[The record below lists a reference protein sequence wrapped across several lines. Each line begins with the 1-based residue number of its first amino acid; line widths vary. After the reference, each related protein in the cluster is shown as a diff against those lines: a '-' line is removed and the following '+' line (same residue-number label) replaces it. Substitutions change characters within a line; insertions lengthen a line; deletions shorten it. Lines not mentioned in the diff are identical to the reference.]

1 MSFIGNPVA
10 APSDSLSF
18 SAILWT
24 CDAVGLTRRRQ
35 CCSSLQGHY
44 NCVITTIYR
53 MTYYAQHH
61 MSHLNRQFIAK
72 RIRGASLVTPI
83 TGRTSQ
89 RIDSTDTT
97 TPESLPIP
105 FAKRLAFPQRPP
117 RVARLH
123 SVSGYYDLIRG
134 PPSPRCCPEITVPWT
149 ALLPLRFPVIAK
161 VSKRPTEKVDRS
173 GLNRSVRRDEDTSRK
188 IRVSWQASK

>member
-24 CDAVGLTRRRQ
+24 CDAVGLRRRRQ

-61 MSHLNRQFIAK
+61 MSHLNRQFITK
-72 RIRGASLVTPI
+72 RIRGASLVTLI
-83 TGRTSQ
+83 TGRTNQ

-117 RVARLH
+117 RVARLR
-123 SVSGYYDLIRG
+123 SAFRLPRRNRR
-134 PPSPRCCPEITVPWT
+134 PPSPRCCPGPTVPWT
-149 ALLPLRFPVIAK
+149 ALLPLRFPVIVK

-173 GLNRSVRRDEDTSRK
+173 GPSKSVRRDEDTSRK